1 MTEQEIRRYLRQ
13 MAEDSGEQSFRGF
26 YDLTYDRLFRIAFYY
41 LRRPEWAQE
50 VVLDVFVRLWELRK
64 RLPMVQD
71 IEDYCFILTR
81 NAALNYLSREEKYCS
96 FSADISSLSPS
107 GDASSTAASPEEIL
121 ISEELFASYVKA
133 LDRLPLRCREV
144 FLRLREQGQ
153 TYEEVA
159 HEMNISLNTV
169 DAHLQEAL
177 RRLRRVLEKSFV
189 KDKKKAE
196 SGD

>member
-26 YDLTYDRLFRIAFYY
+26 YDLTYDRLFRIACHY

-71 IEDYCFILTR
+71 IEDYCFILPR
-81 NAALNYLSREEKYCS
+81 NAALNYLSREERYRS
-96 FSADISSLSPS
+96 VSADISSFPADGSSGSLPS
-107 GDASSTAASPEEIL
+107 ASAASCPAASVASSPEEIL
-121 ISEELFASYVKA
+121 ISEELFARYVKA
-133 LDRLPLRCREV
+133 LDRLPSRCREV

-153 TYEEVA
+153 SYEEA
-159 HEMNISLNTV
+159 ASEMGISRNTV

-177 RRLRRVLEKSFV
+177 RRLRRALF
-189 KDKKKAE
+189 
-196 SGD
+196 